1 MKVACPLIVFD
12 TETMD
17 KIYSNFYIRVIYISP
32 INLVCV
38 HEITG
43 LGAVPLSLDEVSD
56 HFVPTDF

>member
-1 MKVACPLIVFD
+1 MG
-12 TETMD
+12 

-43 LGAVPLSLDEVSD
+43 LGAVPLLLDDVFD

>member
-1 MKVACPLIVFD
+1 
-12 TETMD
+12 MD
-17 KIYSNFYIRVIYISP
+17 KIYSNFYIHVIYISP

-43 LGAVPLSLDEVSD
+43 LGAVPLLLDDVSD